1 MSIGILV
8 EVLYNTNMG
17 KKKSYIEKSS
27 AGRPSIYS
35 DTIVAILD
43 DAFRFGATVEQACA
57 MAKID
62 KATYY
67 RWLDSKPDFATR
79 MEYSRNYLYTM
90 AKDLVRK
97 SIVIDKD
104 VNTAKWLLE
113 KTEFKQIQQN
123 NTQVN
128 INNPIPIMGGETSN
142 VSKNNNIQ
150 ENIETPKEN

>member
-8 EVLYNTNMG
+8 DILYNVFMP
-17 KKKSYIEKSS
+17 KKKNYMEKGL
-27 AGRPSIYS
+27 AGRPTIYS
-35 DTIVAILD
+35 STIVEILD
-43 DAFRFGATVEQACA
+43 ESFKLGCTVEQACA
-57 MAKID
+57 YAKID
-62 KATYY
+62 KKTYY
-67 RWLDSKPDFATR
+67 NWIDTNPEFSTKMEFA
-79 MEYSRNYLYTM
+79 RNYLYRE
-90 AKDLVRK
+90 AKNLINK
-97 SIVIDKD
+97 AIIKDKD

-150 ENIETPKEN
+150 ENTETSKEN